1 MSRTMRLKKALLYAL
16 KIALGS
22 SMAIYTANLLQLQY
36 ASAAGIVTL
45 LTLAATRKGT
55 LKLSV
60 TRLITFVLVMLVTSV
75 TFLPIQSDWIAY
87 GLFVFLVA
95 LICDLLGWQATIST
109 NAVIGTH
116 FLMTHDFSPQFFFNE
131 FLLVTIGITFA
142 TILNQF
148 HDIQSQK
155 KDFAQSIQWVESQ
168 MQSLLTAVADYLSQA
183 STRDV
188 WADVVALEA
197 KLQELMADA
206 YEYEGNTYDQDASY
220 YARYF
225 AMRLDQCHI
234 LHNLHYEMQKIKNVP
249 DQAKVVVEYIRYL
262 NQYVTELNDPIPQ
275 LKFLEEIFQRMKQEP
290 LPVSREEFEN
300 RAVLYHILMDLEE
313 FLIFKKRFVYKE
325 GLAA

>member
-55 LKLSV
+55 LRLSV
-60 TRLITFVLVMLVTSV
+60 NRLITFVLVMLVTSV
-75 TFLPIQSDWIAY
+75 TFFPIQSDWIAY

-116 FLMTHDFSPQFFFNE
+116 FLMTQDFSPRFFFNE
-131 FLLVTIGITFA
+131 FLLVTIGIIFA

>member
-1 MSRTMRLKKALLYAL
+1 
-16 KIALGS
+16 
-22 SMAIYTANLLQLQY
+22 
-36 ASAAGIVTL
+36 
-45 LTLAATRKGT
+45 
-55 LKLSV
+55 
-60 TRLITFVLVMLVTSV
+60 
-75 TFLPIQSDWIAY
+75 
-87 GLFVFLVA
+87 
-95 LICDLLGWQATIST
+95 
-109 NAVIGTH
+109 
-116 FLMTHDFSPQFFFNE
+116 MTYDFSPQFFYNE
-131 FLLVTIGITFA
+131 FLLVTIGIIFA

-325 GLAA
+325 GLAT